1 MRIQN
6 ETSVRI
12 AVGHESSNTDS
23 RLVAGGFGA
32 GDGTREVIATDL
44 GFGLTSR
51 SFNEKSSRGLMR
63 IARTEPSERTDA
75 EAQLLT

>member
-1 MRIQN
+1 MRIQY

-12 AVGHESSNTDS
+12 AVVDLSSNTHS
-23 RLVAGGFGA
+23 RLVAGGLGERC
-32 GDGTREVIATDL
+32 GTREVIATDL

-51 SFNEKSSRGLMR
+51 SFNEEISRGLMR
-63 IARTEPSERTDA
+63 IAGTEPRERTDA